1 MKTLILN
8 QRELHDLLSMR
19 ECIGVMEEALGS
31 VSGGG
36 VIQPVRSVMNIPGP
50 SVLGMMPSF
59 SREIESVGTKVVTVF
74 PSNHGSEYD
83 AHQGV
88 VLLFETTHGCLQAI
102 LDATAIT
109 AIRTP
114 AVSGAAT
121 KVLAAEGASKLGIL
135 GAGTQAWGHLEAMSL
150 VRNIESVMVWSPVPG
165 EAEAFAKRGR
175 DSFGI
180 ELQPVDKA
188 QQAVEN
194 ADIVCTA
201 TPARE
206 AILRGEWLH
215 PGVHINA
222 IGACTAD
229 SRELDTEAVLRS
241 RTFVDNRASAL
252 AEAGDIIIP
261 LRETALQEDHILAEI
276 GEVIGESAEG
286 RKTPDDITLFKAV
299 GLAVEDLAVA
309 RFIYEKA
316 KKQGAGTWMDLGGK
330 RLE

>member
-1 MKTLILN
+1 MLN
-8 QRELHDLLSMR
+8 QREIHDLLSMD
-19 ECIGVMEEALGS
+19 ESIQVMEHALRS
-31 VSGGG
+31 VSRGQ
-36 VIQPVRSVMNIPGP
+36 VVQPVRTVMKMPSQ

-59 SREIESVGTKVVTVF
+59 NSEIEAVGAKVVTVF

-109 AIRTP
+109 ALRTP

-121 KVLAAEGASKLGIL
+121 KVLSAEGASKLGIL

-150 VRNIESVMVWSPVPG
+150 VRNLDKVLVWSPVPG
-165 EAEAFAKRGR
+165 EAEAFAERGSAR
-175 DSFGI
+175 FGL
-180 ELQPVDKA
+180 EVRSVDTA
-188 QQAVEN
+188 QKAVES

-201 TPARE
+201 TSAHE
-206 AILRGEWLH
+206 AILRGEWLR

-222 IGACTAD
+222 IGACKAD
-229 SRELDTEAVLRS
+229 SRELDTEAVLKS
-241 RTFVDNRASAL
+241 KTFVDSRASAL
-252 AEAGDIIIP
+252 AEAGDILIP
-261 LRETALQEDHILAEI
+261 LKETAIKKAHILAEI
-276 GEVIGESAEG
+276 GEVIDGSAKG
-286 RKTPDDITLFKAV
+286 RMAPEEITLFKAV
-299 GLAVEDLAVA
+299 GLAVEDLAAA

-316 KKQGAGTWMDLGGK
+316 KRKAVGTWMELGGK